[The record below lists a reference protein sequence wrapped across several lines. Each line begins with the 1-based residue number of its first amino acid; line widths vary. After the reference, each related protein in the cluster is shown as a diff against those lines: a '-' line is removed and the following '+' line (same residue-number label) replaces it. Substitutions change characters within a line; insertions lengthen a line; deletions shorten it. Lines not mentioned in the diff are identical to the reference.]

1 MEGVDGDVVTME
13 RLCKSL
19 MERCKGMMED
29 VIDGK
34 MEVMMYVA
42 VV

>member
-1 MEGVDGDVVTME
+1 MEGVDGDMVTME
-13 RLCKSL
+13 GLCKSL
-19 MERCKGMMED
+19 MEKYKGRMED